1 MKNEELRIY
10 RAVPIWVLTEKNKE
24 EDGNALTAQPILH
37 S

>member
-1 MKNEELRIY
+1 MRNEEFTVQY
-10 RAVPIWVLTEKNKE
+10 PFWVLTEKNKE